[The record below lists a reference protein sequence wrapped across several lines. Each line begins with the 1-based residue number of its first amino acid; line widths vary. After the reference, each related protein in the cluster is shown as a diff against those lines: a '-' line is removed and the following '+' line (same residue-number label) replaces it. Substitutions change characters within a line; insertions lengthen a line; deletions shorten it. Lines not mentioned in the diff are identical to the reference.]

1 LKISAYEG
9 VVAMK
14 RIAISG
20 MGLVL
25 ALGFVAVSASAQDQT
40 SSNTQ
45 SSSGQSLGDYA
56 RQVRKDPSASSKPKV
71 FDNDNLPRE
80 DKLSIVGK
88 PADENAAEPKQDD
101 AANSASTTETKP
113 ATGDQSAGATKTPG
127 SDADKNAANKQW
139 SDKLTNQQSQIDLLN
154 RELDVA
160 QKEYQLRAAAM
171 YADAGNR
178 LRNSA
183 DWDKQDAQYKQ
194 DIADKQKAIE
204 DAKQKLDDM
213 QEEAR
218 KAGVPNS
225 VREQQ
230 PEQTQQQP
238 QQ

>member
-1 LKISAYEG
+1 
-9 VVAMK
+9 MN

-20 MGLVL
+20 VGLAL
-25 ALGFVAVSASAQDQT
+25 ALGLVAVSASAQDQT
-40 SSNTQ
+40 SSKTQ

-56 RQVRKDPSASSKPKV
+56 RQIRKDPGTSTKAKV
-71 FDNDNLPRE
+71 FDNDNLPRQ

-88 PADENAAEPKQDD
+88 TEEESAAEPQQNDNSNPD
-101 AANSASTTETKP
+101 ATTESKS
-113 ATGDQSAGATKTPG
+113 ATGDQAAAAGAAKTPG
-127 SDADKNAANKQW
+127 SDANKDTASKQW

-194 DIADKQKAIE
+194 DIADKQKALE

-213 QEEAR
+213 QEDAR
-218 KAGVPNS
+218 KAGVPSS
-225 VREQQ
+225 VRE
-230 PEQTQQQP
+230 PEAQQQP

>member
-1 LKISAYEG
+1 
-9 VVAMK
+9 MN

-20 MGLVL
+20 MGLVV
-25 ALGFVAVSASAQDQT
+25 ALGCIVVSAGAQDQT

-45 SSSGQSLGDYA
+45 SSSGQPLGDYA
-56 RQVRKDPSASSKPKV
+56 RQIRKDPGTSAKAKV

-88 PADENAAEPKQDD
+88 PADESAAEPKQED
-101 AANSASTTETKP
+101 ASNASGATESKP
-113 ATGDQSAGATKTPG
+113 ATGDQAAGGTKAAG
-127 SDADKNAANKQW
+127 SEVGKDAANKQW
-139 SDKLTNQQSQIDLLN
+139 SDKLASQQSQIDLLN

-194 DIADKQKAIE
+194 DIAAKQKALE

-213 QEEAR
+213 QEDAR
-218 KAGVPNS
+218 KAGVPSS

-230 PEQTQQQP
+230 PEAQP
-238 QQ
+238 QQPAQ